1 MEGPLNRDEDLLL
14 IRDMIYEGSWN
25 LNLCFFDFP
34 AVLRMKIKAIPIP
47 FSDARVDGLC
57 WSNSPSGEFN
67 GRSAYKLACGVSQ
80 LQCNFK
86 GQRIWKLDTLPK
98 IQCFVWKCYM
108 KCLPV
113 KSLLVYQGIAKVNQ
127 CKGCGSELETML
139 HMLRTMP
146 QQKTFW
152 QRPNI
157 DICNDNFFNVDLCS
171 WLKNNLENSL
181 SMMRN
186 QLPWMYFF
194 AFGIWK
200 IWLFRN

>member
-14 IRDMIYEGSWN
+14 INDMIYEGSWN
-25 LNLCFFDFP
+25 LNLCSFDFP

-98 IQCFVWKCYM
+98 IQCFV
-108 KCLPV
+108 
-113 KSLLVYQGIAKVNQ
+113 
-127 CKGCGSELETML
+127 
-139 HMLRTMP
+139 
-146 QQKTFW
+146 
-152 QRPNI
+152 
-157 DICNDNFFNVDLCS
+157 
-171 WLKNNLENSL
+171 
-181 SMMRN
+181 
-186 QLPWMYFF
+186 
-194 AFGIWK
+194 
-200 IWLFRN
+200 